1 MRIRAS
7 MLPAYNDCP
16 RRAVARQFR
25 RKIEKAGFFLNPELP
40 SIGALVGTTAHSAI
54 EAFYFSS
61 KKLENFNEE
70 NAINEAMQALKN
82 EAGKGCIWDDS
93 TPSVETAELQIKRMT
108 KVYIEQLG
116 KNLTPVATEL
126 ELVAKLDDEGI
137 WELSGHIDLLAKD
150 KDGKFWLRDLKTG
163 SVSRSHH
170 AQLGAYSLLYRTA
183 PPDGLPKRIEGGAID
198 FVKRTPKTRTQDSV
212 KITEYDLALCE
223 KTAWATIEKIR
234 KDMALFESTNDPFAF
249 PENPMSM
256 LCNKTYCVAHNT
268 DFCPITKEKENG

>member
-7 MLPAYNDCP
+7 MLPSYNDCP

-25 RKIEKAGFFLNPELP
+25 SKIEKAGFFLNPELP
-40 SIGALVGTTAHSAI
+40 SIGAVVGTTTHSVV

-70 NAINEAMQALKN
+70 NAITEAMEALKN

-93 TPSVETAELQIKRMT
+93 TPSVETAEKQIKRMVR
-108 KVYIEQLG
+108 VYIEELG

-126 ELVAKLDDEGI
+126 ELVADLDDG

-150 KDGKFWLRDLKTG
+150 KEGKFWLRDLKTG

-170 AQLGAYSLLYRTA
+170 AQLGAYSLLYHTA
-183 PPDGLPKRIEGGAID
+183 PPDGLPKKIEGGAID
-198 FVKRTPKTRTQDSV
+198 FVKRTPKTRPQDSI
-212 KITEYDLALCE
+212 KITEYNLALCE
-223 KTAWATIEKIR
+223 RTAWATIQKI
-234 KDMALFESTNDPFAF
+234 KSDMALFDKTTDPFVF
-249 PENPMSM
+249 PENSMSM

-268 DFCPITKEKENG
+268 DFCPITKEKE